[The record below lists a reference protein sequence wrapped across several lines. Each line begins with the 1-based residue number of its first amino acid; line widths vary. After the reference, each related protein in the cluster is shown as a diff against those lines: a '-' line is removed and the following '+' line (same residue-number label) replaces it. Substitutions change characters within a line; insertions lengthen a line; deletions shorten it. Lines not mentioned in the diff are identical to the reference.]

1 MQDII
6 LKAVPEFAFHVSH
19 FFTHDYSGLA
29 VWPLMLI
36 KLVIVLLK
44 ELIVRLSKK
53 KKELI
58 VPSHEYITF

>member
-36 KLVIVLLK
+36 KLVIVLLN

-53 KKELI
+53 KKKK
-58 VPSHEYITF
+58 S